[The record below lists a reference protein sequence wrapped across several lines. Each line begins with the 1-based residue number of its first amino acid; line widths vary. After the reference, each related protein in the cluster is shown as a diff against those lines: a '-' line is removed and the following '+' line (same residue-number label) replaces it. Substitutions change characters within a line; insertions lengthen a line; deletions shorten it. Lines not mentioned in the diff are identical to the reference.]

1 MKRYTSIAAVAR
13 HDAFGCV
20 QTRWLGYSRG
30 DGRERHCTGFTE
42 GEHFARPFTSL
53 FRCAIDDAT
62 SIAADE
68 RHDAFGCVVTRWLGY
83 SRADGRERHCTG
95 FTEGEH
101 FARPFTS
108 LFRCAIDDATRIERS
123 RRTARCV
130 WLRVDPLAGLQL
142 RRDGRAGT
150 SLSWSGL
157 CVLVFFLRSV
167 FRVTRSK
174 HVGGGGPAA
183 DL

>member
-1 MKRYTSIAAVAR
+1 MKRRALTAAVAR
-13 HDAFGCV
+13 DDAFGCV
-20 QTRWLGYSRG
+20 LT
-30 DGRERHCTGFTE
+30 C
-42 GEHFARPFTSL
+42 
-53 FRCAIDDAT
+53 
-62 SIAADE
+62 
-68 RHDAFGCVVTRWLGY
+68 WLGY

-123 RRTARCV
+123 RRTARSV
-130 WLRVDPLAGLQL
+130 RLRVDPLAGLQL

-157 CVLVFFLRSV
+157 CVLDFFLRSV

-174 HVGGGGPAA
+174 HVGGAGRPRICNHTSIFCVRVNEP
-183 DL
+183 LCE

>member
-30 DGRERHCTGFTE
+30 DGREGHCTGLTE

-53 FRCAIDDAT
+53 FR
-62 SIAADE
+62 
-68 RHDAFGCVVTRWLGY
+68 F
-83 SRADGRERHCTG
+83 
-95 FTEGEH
+95 
-101 FARPFTS
+101 
-108 LFRCAIDDATRIERS
+108 AIDDATRIERS

-130 WLRVDPLAGLQL
+130 RLRVDPLAGLQL

-157 CVLVFFLRSV
+157 CVLDFFLRSV

-174 HVGGGGPAA
+174 HEGGRAGRGSVIP
-183 DL
+183 